1 MNPRRYT
8 EAELVENPSL
18 DLLAELGWTV
28 IDAYAETLG
37 PAGTLGRDSIHEA
50 VLTHRL
56 RDALHFLNPL
66 VPDDLIE
73 EALLSITKDRS
84 AMDRT
89 RASREI
95 HTLLRDG
102 YRVEWRTDDGESH
115 FANVRYIDF
124 NDSLKNDWL
133 AASQVWIAGDLHR
146 RRADSILFV
155 NGIPLVLAEF
165 KEPNRPVKAAYDEN
179 LSDYYDTIPQL
190 FWPNGFVILSNGSE
204 AKVGATYAPWGF
216 FGDWKIID
224 AEGTR
229 GVVALETAIRGTCAH
244 DRLLDLIENFVA
256 YLERPGGLVKSFAR
270 NHQVLGVNSS
280 IENLVRIRAA
290 GDKRLGVFW
299 HTQGSGKSLSMLWF
313 TQKVL
318 RRLPGSWTFVMVTDR
333 IELDNQ
339 LHGEFA
345 DAGVISKEAR
355 VHAEDSTHLRELLQ
369 ADHRYVFTLIQ
380 KFRIDKAGGETQMP
394 VLSDRHDVIVITDE
408 AHRSQ
413 YDTLALNMRNALPN
427 AAFMGFTGTPLL
439 SGEEL
444 TRREFGDYVSIY
456 NFRDAIED
464 GATVPLYYENRIPEL
479 QLINEDFADELTEL
493 LEEAELDEDAEGRL
507 VRRFGREYA
516 LITRPERLRTVA
528 SDLVRH
534 FVGRGFAGKAM
545 YVGIDKAAAVRMYDL
560 VREEWAEHLAEL
572 RILHDRLPELE
583 RPWVASRIDLMETT
597 DMAVVVSQGQ
607 NEIKLLA
614 DKGLDIRPHRAR
626 MNAEALDEEFK
637 DPSNPLRLVFV
648 CAMWMVGFD
657 APSVSTIYLDRPM
670 RNHTLMQTIA
680 RANRVF
686 PNKDNGLIVDYI
698 GVFRDLERALA
709 IYGAA
714 NAEAGV
720 DSPIQDKTELLAALA
735 QSVDSVAEFCGR
747 YDVDLD
753 ELRTASGFNFIAL
766 RDAAVEALLVDEEV
780 RTEFLAAATTARKL
794 FKAILPDPMAAAY
807 QSPVAVIRVLA
818 ERIAD
823 LSKGPQADLTAVADA
838 VDALLDRSVGAEEYV
853 IRAAAEGI
861 EPDPLIDL
869 SQIDFDV
876 LAAKFAGRKR
886 AETDRLASLLKVRAV
901 SAATR
906 NPTRF
911 DLVDRIEELIA
922 SYNAGSLNIDEYLRR
937 LIALSHDLS
946 TEERRTV
953 VEDMTEEELAI
964 FDLLTKPDPVL
975 DDAERERVK
984 AGAKQLLAHLHEKLV
999 LDWRRKAAT
1008 MAGVRTTIV
1017 EVLDQELPDD
1027 PYPPEVFDTKV
1038 QAVFDHV
1045 ITAYGDDGSSVYQ
1058 GEEVVAHA
1066 GVANVAVSA
1075 GAGMSG
1081 VGVLPQADLDTIADQ
1096 VVERLRRDADLAS
1109 RVAEQLGLP
1118 GGAALRTIDEV
1129 IANDEDFA
1137 VEFKSTA
1144 RWDIKEGKPNKAME
1158 DAVVKTVAGFLNTD
1172 GGTLLIGVGPDR
1184 RVVGLDYDYP
1194 RVKPPNGDG
1203 FVNWLT
1209 THLNNAIGH
1218 AAVMRTRARIALH
1231 QGKEICRLDVARS
1244 SQPVWASTSQKE
1256 RVFFVRMNNSTR
1268 ELPDDE
1274 LDDYLADRWPSTN

>member
-8 EAELVENPSL
+8 EAELVENPAL

-28 IDAYAETLG
+28 VDAYAETLG

-50 VLTHRL
+50 ILTHRL
-56 RDALHFLNPL
+56 RHALHLLNPSTPEDI
-66 VPDDLIE
+66 VE
-73 EALLSITKDRS
+73 EALLSVTKDWS
-84 AMDRT
+84 LMNRT

-102 YRVEWRTDDGESH
+102 YRAEWRNDKGDPTY
-115 FANVRYIDF
+115 ATVRYLDF
-124 NDSLKNDWL
+124 NDPGNNDYL

-146 RRADSILFV
+146 RRADTILFV

-165 KEPNRPVKAAYDEN
+165 KEPNRSVKAAYDEN

-229 GVVALETAIRGTCAH
+229 GVVALDTAIRGTCAH

-256 YLERPGGLVKSFAR
+256 YLERPGGPVKSFAR

-380 KFRIDKAGGETQMP
+380 KFRIDKAARETQMP

-439 SGEEL
+439 SGEEV
-444 TRREFGDYVSIY
+444 TRREFGAYVSIY

-528 SDLVRH
+528 KDLVRH

-560 VREEWAEHLAEL
+560 VQEEWAEHLAEL
-572 RILHDRLPELE
+572 RTQHDSLPELE
-583 RPWVASRIDLMETT
+583 RPWLASRIELMETT

-607 NEIKLLA
+607 NEIKTLA
-614 DKGLDIRPHRAR
+614 DKGLDIKPHRAR

-686 PNKDNGLIVDYI
+686 PDKDNGLIVDYI

-720 DSPIQDKTELLAALA
+720 DSPIQDKSELLAALA

-747 YDVDLD
+747 YDIDLD
-753 ELRTASGFNFIAL
+753 ELRSASGFNFIAL

-780 RTEFLAAATTARKL
+780 RTEFFAAAAQARKL

-807 QSPVAVIRVLA
+807 QAPVAVIRVLA

-823 LSKGPQADLTAVADA
+823 LSKAPQVDLTVVADA

-922 SYNAGSLNIDEYLRR
+922 SYNAGSLNIDEYLHR

-953 VEDMTEEELAI
+953 VEDMTEGELAI
-964 FDLLTKPDPVL
+964 FDLLTKPNPVL

-1017 EVLDQELPDD
+1017 EVLDQELPTD

-1045 ITAYGDDGSSVYQ
+1045 VTAYGDDGSSVYQ
-1058 GEEVVAHA
+1058 GDDVVAYR
-1066 GVANVAVSA
+1066 GW
-1075 GAGMSG
+1075 
-1081 VGVLPQADLDTIADQ
+1081 QASPLVPT
-1096 VVERLRRDADLAS
+1096 
-1109 RVAEQLGLP
+1109 
-1118 GGAALRTIDEV
+1118 
-1129 IANDEDFA
+1129 
-1137 VEFKSTA
+1137 
-1144 RWDIKEGKPNKAME
+1144 
-1158 DAVVKTVAGFLNTD
+1158 
-1172 GGTLLIGVGPDR
+1172 
-1184 RVVGLDYDYP
+1184 
-1194 RVKPPNGDG
+1194 
-1203 FVNWLT
+1203 
-1209 THLNNAIGH
+1209 
-1218 AAVMRTRARIALH
+1218 
-1231 QGKEICRLDVARS
+1231 
-1244 SQPVWASTSQKE
+1244 
-1256 RVFFVRMNNSTR
+1256 
-1268 ELPDDE
+1268 
-1274 LDDYLADRWPSTN
+1274 